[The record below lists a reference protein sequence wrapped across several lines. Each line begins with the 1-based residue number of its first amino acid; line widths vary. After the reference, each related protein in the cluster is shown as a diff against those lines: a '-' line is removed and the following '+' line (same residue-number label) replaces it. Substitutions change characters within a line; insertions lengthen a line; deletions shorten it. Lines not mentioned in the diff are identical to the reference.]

1 MKVDTCS
8 RSRVFVFA
16 QDLPGPRKIRE
27 EHPAPGGNII
37 LGMCENSTRDWL
49 RKTRRFLQ
57 DGGK

>member
-37 LGMCENSTRDWL
+37 LGMCENSTRD
-49 RKTRRFLQ
+49 
-57 DGGK
+57 